1 MIINL
6 VGFFVSK
13 KLHQKCTK
21 PRFYIV
27 AKVSP
32 DSLATML
39 QNSSL
44 ASKTVIVVKEM
55 AILFATLSF
64 LQDFIIFGTVVFVE
78 RLKRKSNDQQY
89 ETIPSDPCCNCLWYG
104 NARSAESYGNSFSKV
119 AYFGQIFRKTARK
132 FLFFHKI
139 HIFAKKS
146 KGIYYI

>member
-1 MIINL
+1 ML
-6 VGFFVSK
+6 VRGPNFGPNFRYIK
-13 KLHQKCTK
+13 QHQKCTK

-64 LQDFIIFGTVVFVE
+64 LQDFII
-78 RLKRKSNDQQY
+78 
-89 ETIPSDPCCNCLWYG
+89 
-104 NARSAESYGNSFSKV
+104 
-119 AYFGQIFRKTARK
+119 
-132 FLFFHKI
+132 
-139 HIFAKKS
+139 
-146 KGIYYI
+146 